1 MPTSSAANVNTKC
14 LNYKQN
20 TALVLASGLHCF
32 DIKGTYDPT
41 TEEITDPAPASIAA
55 AAAAAGTAAVGA
67 ADAAVQA
74 HLQNEA
80 KSVKPLASLDIF
92 AGCGGLSE
100 GMHQVRLHWIL
111 KPSKIISLHQQQDP
125 HRFRCGEP
133 MPFSKKHLLSSN
145 QFNL

>member
-1 MPTSSAANVNTKC
+1 MPTSSVTTVNTKC

-20 TALVLASGLHCF
+20 TALMLASGLHCF

-41 TEEITDPAPASIAA
+41 TEEITDPAQAST

-100 GMHQVRLHWIL
+100 GMHQVRLHWIHHPFKVVL
-111 KPSKIISLHQQQDP
+111 LHQQQDP

-133 MPFSKKHLLSSN
+133 MPFSKQHLLSSD